1 MKNYGRT
8 IKADVIG
15 VEANLDANADWYSF
29 DGNAGEYVD
38 LRVLGD
44 QLPGSSLDSVLSVFG
59 PDFQHMPYWSST
71 LFTKGDDHADTFD
84 PLITDLNL
92 PYTGRYYVRV
102 TQYDD
107 LARNRGPYKLVIY
120 KAHISWCG
128 DGIVQPELG
137 ETCDSGTLPSHSA

>member
-15 VEANLDANADWYSF
+15 VDANLNPDEDWYSF

-44 QLPGSSLDSVLSVFG
+44 QLPGSSLDSILTVLG
-59 PDFQHMPYWSST
+59 PNLTKIQYWF
-71 LFTKGDDHADTFD
+71 LGNAIADDHADVLD

-92 PYTGRYYVRV
+92 PYTGRYYVQV
-102 TQYDD
+102 KQYEDVVK
-107 LARNRGPYKLVIY
+107 NRGPYKLVIY

-137 ETCDSGTLPSHSA
+137 ETCDSGTLLSHSV